1 MRRILALVVAIAALC
16 GASLSAA
23 DETNEDPVFPNLPM
37 YAMDGSSQID
47 LDSFKGQ
54 PILLTFW
61 ASYCGPCRE
70 ELPELKKLQD
80 DLADDGFVLLTVN
93 MDTTPALGF
102 RFLER
107 YDIDIPVYRMDGPT
121 LARLGVKALPTNIL
135 LDADMRPVR
144 IYQGYHPTVPD
155 EIRELILKI
164 LAGGS
169 VANGDLG

>member
-1 MRRILALVVAIAALC
+1 M
-16 GASLSAA
+16 A
-23 DETNEDPVFPNLPM
+23 DESNLDPVFPNLPL
-37 YAMDGSSQID
+37 YAPDGSEQVD
-47 LDSFKGQ
+47 LESFKGH

-70 ELPELKKLQD
+70 ELPALEKMFAELG
-80 DLADDGFVLLTVN
+80 DDGFVLVTVN
-93 MDTTPALGF
+93 MDKTPDMGA

-121 LARLGVKALPTNIL
+121 LMRLGVKALPTNIL

-155 EIRELILKI
+155 EIRKLVVKI
-164 LAGGS
+164 LAGAS
-169 VANGDLG
+169 MANGGLS